1 MVFTGHWEH
10 DLQILECFLEDID
23 YKTATSRLQKF
34 KIKRSQGGS
43 VLMGYTYRGFL
54 SKDKSRVW
62 CPKMKKFETKLMTD
76 RPDLW
81 LYFEMFRDL
90 YFRDFNFTGVQLN
103 YNYKIGPHFDAN
115 NIGESVL
122 VCCGD
127 YTGGSTIVEMNDGL
141 HYFDGKKAPVIFDGS
156 KYKHWVEEFAGERYS
171 LVFFNDTKN

>member
-1 MVFTGHWEH
+1 MVFTGYWEH
-10 DLQILECFLEDID
+10 DLQILEAFLEDIE

-34 KIKRSQGGS
+34 KIPRSQGGS
-43 VLMGYTYRGFL
+43 VLMGYTFRGHL

-62 CPKMKKFETKLMTD
+62 CPKMKKFETTLLTD

-90 YFRDFNFTGVQLN
+90 YFKHFKFTGVQLN
-103 YNYKIGPHFDAN
+103 YNYKIGPHFDSN

-127 YTGGSTIVEMNDGL
+127 YTGGSTIVEKEDGL
-141 HYFDGKKAPVIFDGS
+141 HYFDGRKHPVIFDGS
-156 KYKHWVEEFAGERYS
+156 RYKHYVDTFEGNRYS
-171 LVFFNDTKN
+171 LVFFSDNKN